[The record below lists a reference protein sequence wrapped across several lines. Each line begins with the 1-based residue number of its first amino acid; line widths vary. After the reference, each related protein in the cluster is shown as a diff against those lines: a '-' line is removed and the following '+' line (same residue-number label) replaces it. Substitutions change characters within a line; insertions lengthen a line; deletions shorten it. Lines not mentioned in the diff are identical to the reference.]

1 MKNFKFSPRQLLTFA
16 FIILGLIIAA
26 VPKNTTIPFKLT
38 AEQIL
43 EELKSGTQYLAPDLV
58 AQMVVEKDPTLQ
70 LIDVRP
76 QSEFEKY
83 HLPGAINVPLDNIL
97 AEDFKDLLD
106 QELMTNVLYANGS
119 TRANEAW
126 MLLRQLGYENNYVLT
141 GGLNYWFEAILNPLA
156 PPSTSAD
163 DELAKYDFRK
173 GASQALGG
181 GSIVPGASPAKA
193 GASSLP
199 KPKTQGKKKAV
210 KGGCS

>member
-1 MKNFKFSPRQLLTFA
+1 MKNFTFSPRQLISLGL
-16 FIILGLIIAA
+16 IILGVIIAA

-43 EELKSGTQYLAPDLV
+43 EELKSGTQYVAPDVV
-58 AQMVVEKDPTLQ
+58 AQMIVEKDPTLQ

-76 QSEFEKY
+76 QAEFEKY
-83 HLPGAINVPLDNIL
+83 HIPGAVNVPLDNIL
-97 AEDFKDLLD
+97 SEEFTDLLD
-106 QELMTNVLYANGS
+106 QDVMTNVLYANGS

-126 MLLRQLGYENNYVLT
+126 MLLRQMGFENNYVLS
-141 GGLNYWFEAILNPLA
+141 GGLNYWFEAILNPQA

-181 GSIVPGASPAKA
+181 GGMVLSTSTSKA
-193 GASSLP
+193 GKSGAP
-199 KPKTQGKKKAV
+199 KPKAGGKKKAV